1 MLKTGRKADAINHG
15 AYPVDIVLKLD
26 GDTWRMIDSLVAAPW
41 GASVKTKDLY
51 GYNVEI
57 AKANVNSSIGL
68 MFTSGTKCVA
78 ITEEELKR
86 LK

>member
-1 MLKTGRKADAINHG
+1 
-15 AYPVDIVLKLD
+15 
-26 GDTWRMIDSLVAAPW
+26 MIDSLVAAPW